1 MKKRDYYEILGVGK
15 DAGADEIKKAYR
27 QLALQYHPDH
37 NQGDDQSEEKFKEAS
52 EAYSVLGNP
61 DKRKIYDQYGHEGL
75 RGNGGGPGD
84 FGFSDS
90 IFADFGDILGDL
102 FGFGSFFSG
111 SRGGRA
117 QRKGRDMGIEI
128 SLTIEEAYRGVSREV
143 AVEREKGCADCSGSG
158 SEAGH
163 APETCRACGGAGQV
177 RRSQGFFSI
186 ATPCSRCGGSGQT
199 ITHPCKKCRGSGR
212 IVEEKKLS
220 VTFPPGIDSGNRM
233 RVVGEGEDGH
243 QGGRPGDLYLMV
255 RVEDDGKHQRQGN
268 DLLLTV
274 PVSFAQA
281 ALGDEIP
288 LVTFAD
294 AEQVKIPAGTQSG
307 QIIRLKGKGFREVN
321 RSGRGDLLII
331 AQVRTPTKLT
341 SREEAL
347 LRELRDLEKG
357 RDAAPGE
364 RKKRLFH

>member
-1 MKKRDYYEILGVGK
+1 MKKRDYYEVLGVSRT
-15 DAGADEIKKAYR
+15 AGADEIKKAYR
-27 QLALQYHPDH
+27 QQALKFHPDR
-37 NQGDDQSEEKFKEAS
+37 NQGDAESEEKFKEAS

-61 DKRKIYDQYGHEGL
+61 DKRKTYDQYGHEGL
-75 RGNGGGPGD
+75 RGNGNGAD

-111 SRGGRA
+111 GRGGRA
-117 QRKGRDMGIEI
+117 QRKGRDMGLEV
-128 SLTIEEAYRGVSREV
+128 SLTIEEAYHGTDKEISI
-143 AVEREKGCADCSGSG
+143 EREKNCPECSGTG

-163 APETCRACGGAGQV
+163 PPETCRACGGSGQV

-186 ATPCSRCGGSGQT
+186 ATPCSRCGGSGRT
-199 ITHPCKKCRGSGR
+199 ITHPCKKCRGQGR
-212 IVEEKKLS
+212 VVEEKKLS
-220 VTFPPGIDSGNRM
+220 VTFPAGIDSGNRL
-233 RVVGEGEDGH
+233 RVVGEGEEGQ

-255 RVEDDGKHQRQGN
+255 KIEEDGRHQRQGN

-288 LVTFAD
+288 LTTFAE
-294 AEQVKIPAGTQSG
+294 AESVKIPAGTQSG
-307 QIIRLKGKGFREVN
+307 QTIRIRGKGFREVN
-321 RSGRGDLLII
+321 RAGRGDLL
-331 AQVRTPTKLT
+331 VVVSLRTPTRL
-341 SREEAL
+341 SPREEAL
-347 LRELRDLEKG
+347 LRELRDLERG
-357 RDAAPGE
+357 AEATGSE